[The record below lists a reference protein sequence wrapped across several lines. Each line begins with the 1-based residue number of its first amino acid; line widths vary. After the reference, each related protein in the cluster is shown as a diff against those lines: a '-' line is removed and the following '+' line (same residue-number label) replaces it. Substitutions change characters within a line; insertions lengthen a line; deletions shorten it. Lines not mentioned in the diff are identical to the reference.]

1 MDLFS
6 SAGISAWQ
14 QRLNSSKRFAES
26 AASWKGRLLLIE
38 KAEAGDDR
46 STWVIVEDG
55 RCVEARNGSAADNAG
70 ADFILSANASTW
82 ADLIAARVTPAT
94 AAMLGKLHLIKG
106 NVMALIPHASAAAEL
121 LAAAAE

>member
-1 MDLFS
+1 M
-6 SAGISAWQ
+6 
-14 QRLNSSKRFAES
+14 ES
-26 AASWKGRLLLIE
+26 
-38 KAEAGDDR
+38 
-46 STWVIVEDG
+46 VI
-55 RCVEARNGSAADNAG
+55 RG
-70 ADFILSANASTW
+70 ADDDASTW